1 MRLPP
6 THLLMTRLPVGRM
19 FIWLPAFAILAI
31 ALAAASCTQLAPTAA
46 CNLSAASAS
55 AAETAR
61 AGCGEEW
68 IDTNVPI
75 NQLQSFG
82 THNSYKEKIPAAEMA
97 LINERLPKVGPT
109 LDYEHRSLA
118 EQLDKG
124 ARQIELDPS
133 DDPDGG
139 LYSTPL
145 ARKIL
150 AERGVALEPYDLA
163 VMAKPGLKVIHV
175 ADIDYRSHCLLFVEC
190 LKQVKAWSDA
200 HPRHT
205 PILMMI
211 NPKSSG
217 IPWPGAAKVIPWS
230 KAAFDRMDA
239 EIRSVF
245 SEDQLLTPDDV
256 RGSHA
261 TLRDAVTSGGWPR
274 LGQARGKVI
283 FTMDLSPEA
292 NAPYAE
298 GHPSLKGRVAF
309 MTTYPTAPEAAYF
322 TMNDPEQQ
330 LADIQSLVKQGF
342 LVRTRADADTK
353 EAREGTT
360 TRREASL
367 ASGAQFISTDYLWA
381 DPRFGTGYTA
391 SLPGGEVTRCNP
403 VNAAKGCDKRVE

>member
-1 MRLPP
+1 MKRLI
-6 THLLMTRLPVGRM
+6 
-19 FIWLPAFAILAI
+19 IWLPAVAILCVAI
-31 ALAAASCTQLAPTAA
+31 AAASSCTTTPQTAA
-46 CNLSAASAS
+46 CNLDAPSAT
-55 AAETAR
+55 AAG
-61 AGCGEEW
+61 AGCEARW
-68 IDTNVPI
+68 IDANVAI

-82 THNSYKEKIPAAEMA
+82 THNSYKEKIPDVEMA

-133 DDPDGG
+133 DDPQGG

-150 AERGVALEPYDLA
+150 TERGIALPAYDLS
-163 VMAKPGLKVIHV
+163 VMARPGLKVIHV
-175 ADIDYRSHCLLFVEC
+175 ADIDYRSHCLLFVDC

-200 HPRHT
+200 HPDHT

-217 IPWPGAAKVIPWS
+217 IPWVGAVKVLPWVKES
-230 KAAFDRMDA
+230 FDRMDA
-239 EIRSVF
+239 EIRTVF
-245 SEDQLLTPDDV
+245 SEDQLITPDDV

-261 TLRDAVTSGGWPR
+261 TLREAVLAGGWPK
-274 LGQARGKVI
+274 LGQARGKII
-283 FTMDLSPEA
+283 FTMDLSPKD

-309 MTTYPTAPEAAYF
+309 MTTFPDAPEAAYF
-322 TMNDPEQQ
+322 TMNEPEQQ
-330 LADIQSLVKQGF
+330 QAEIQSLVKQGF
-342 LVRTRADADTK
+342 LIRTRADADTK

-360 TRREASL
+360 TRREAAI
-367 ASGAQFISTDYLWA
+367 ASGAQFISTDYLWP
-381 DPRFGTGYTA
+381 DPRFGTNYTA
-391 SLPGGEVTRCNP
+391 SLPNGAITRCNP
-403 VNAAKGCDKRVE
+403 LNAPQGCNAKAE

>member
-1 MRLPP
+1 ML
-6 THLLMTRLPVGRM
+6 RLPVNRL
-19 FIWLPAFAILAI
+19 FVWLPAFAILAI
-31 ALAAASCTQLAPTAA
+31 ALAVASCSQLTPASA
-46 CNLSAASAS
+46 CNLAAPSASAS
-55 AAETAR
+55 G
-61 AGCGEEW
+61 AGCAEQW
-68 IDTNVPI
+68 IDANVAI

-82 THNSYKEKIPAAEMA
+82 THNSYKEKIAPAEMA
-97 LINERLPKVGPT
+97 LIAERLPKVAPT

-150 AERGVALEPYDLA
+150 SERGIALEPYDLS

-175 ADIDYRSHCLLFVEC
+175 ADIDYRSHCLLFVDC

-217 IPWPGAAKVIPWS
+217 IPWAGAAKVIPWS
-230 KAAFDRMDA
+230 KAAFDRMDV

-245 SEDQLLTPDDV
+245 GEDQLLTPDDV

-261 TLRDAVTSGGWPR
+261 TLRDAVTSGGWPK

-309 MTTYPTAPEAAYF
+309 MTTYPNAPEAAYF
-322 TMNDPEQQ
+322 TMNEPEAQQ
-330 LADIQSLVKQGF
+330 ADIQKLVREGF
-342 LVRTRADADTK
+342 LVRTRADADTL
-353 EAREGTT
+353 EARAGTT
-360 TRREASL
+360 ARREAALS
-367 ASGAQFISTDYLWA
+367 SGAQYISTDYLWP
-381 DPRFGTGYTA
+381 DERFGTGYTA
-391 SLPGGEVTRCNP
+391 SLPNGTVTRCNP
-403 VNAAKGCDKRVE
+403 VNAAKGCDQPAE

>member
-1 MRLPP
+1 MRLPLN
-6 THLLMTRLPVGRM
+6 HVPVGRL
-19 FIWLPAFAILAI
+19 FVWLPALAILVI
-31 ALAAASCTQLAPTAA
+31 ALAAASCSQLAPATA
-46 CNLSAASAS
+46 CNLDAPSAS
-55 AAETAR
+55 AAGPACAEQ
-61 AGCGEEW
+61 W
-68 IDTNVPI
+68 IDANVAI

-82 THNSYKEKIPAAEMA
+82 THNSYKEKIAPGEMA
-97 LINERLPKVGPT
+97 LIAERLPKVAPT

-150 AERGVALEPYDLA
+150 SERGIALEPYDLS

-175 ADIDYRSHCLLFVEC
+175 ADIDYRSHCLLFVDC

-217 IPWPGAAKVIPWS
+217 IPWAGAAKVIPWS
-230 KAAFDRMDA
+230 KAAFDRMDV

-245 SEDQLLTPDDV
+245 GEDQLLTPDDV

-261 TLRDAVTSGGWPR
+261 TLREAVTSGGWPK

-309 MTTYPTAPEAAYF
+309 MTTYPDAPEAAYF
-322 TMNDPEQQ
+322 TMNEPEAQQ
-330 LADIQSLVKQGF
+330 ADIQKLVREGF
-342 LVRTRADADTK
+342 LVRTRADADTV
-353 EAREGTT
+353 EARAGTT
-360 TRREASL
+360 TRREAALS
-367 ASGAQFISTDYLWA
+367 SGAQYISTDYLWP

-391 SLPGGEVTRCNP
+391 SLPNGAVTRCNP
-403 VNAAKGCDKRVE
+403 VNAAKGCDARAE

>member
-1 MRLPP
+1 MKRLSLNP
-6 THLLMTRLPVGRM
+6 LIV
-19 FIWLPAFAILAI
+19 WLPALAILVVAM
-31 ALAAASCTQLAPTAA
+31 AAVGCTQIAPASA

-55 AAETAR
+55 EADIAR
-61 AGCGEEW
+61 AGCGAEW
-68 IDTNVPI
+68 IDANVSI

-82 THNSYKEKIPAAEMA
+82 THNSYKEKIPASEMA
-97 LINERLPKVGPT
+97 LIAERLPKVAPT

-133 DDPDGG
+133 DDPQGG
-139 LYSTPL
+139 LYSMPL

-150 AERGVALEPYDLA
+150 TERGVALEPYDLSI
-163 VMAKPGLKVIHV
+163 MAKPGLKVIHV
-175 ADIDYRSHCLLFVEC
+175 ADIDYRSHCLLFVDC

-217 IPWPGAAKVIPWS
+217 IPWPGAAKVIPWG

-256 RGSHA
+256 RGAHA
-261 TLRDAVTSGGWPR
+261 TLREAVTSGGWPK
-274 LGQARGKVI
+274 LGQARGKII

-309 MTTYPTAPEAAYF
+309 MTTYPGAPEAAYF
-322 TMNDPEQQ
+322 TMNEPEEQF
-330 LADIQSLVKQGF
+330 ADIQSLVKQGF
-342 LVRTRADADTK
+342 LIRTRADADTK
-353 EAREGTT
+353 EAREGATA
-360 TRREASL
+360 RREAAI
-367 ASGAQFISTDYLWA
+367 ASGAQFISTDYLWP
-381 DPRFGTGYTA
+381 DPRFGTGYIA
-391 SLPGGEVTRCNP
+391 SLPGGAVTRCNP
-403 VNAAKGCDKRVE
+403 VNAAKGCDQSAE

>member
-1 MRLPP
+1 MKRLI
-6 THLLMTRLPVGRM
+6 
-19 FIWLPAFAILAI
+19 IWLPAVAILCVAI
-31 ALAAASCTQLAPTAA
+31 AAASSCTTTPALA

-55 AAETAR
+55 AAGPAC
-61 AGCGEEW
+61 AAKW
-68 IDTNVPI
+68 IDANIAI

-82 THNSYKEKIPAAEMA
+82 THNSYKEKIPDAEMA

-109 LDYEHRSLA
+109 LDYEHRPLA

-133 DDPDGG
+133 DDPNGG

-150 AERGVALEPYDLA
+150 TERGVVLPAYDLS

-175 ADIDYRSHCLLFVEC
+175 ADIDYRSHCLLFVDC

-200 HPRHT
+200 HPNHT

-217 IPWPGAAKVIPWS
+217 IPWVGAVKVLPWVKES
-230 KAAFDRMDA
+230 FNRMDA
-239 EIRSVF
+239 EIRTVF
-245 SEDQLLTPDDV
+245 TEDQLITPDDV
-256 RGSHA
+256 RGNHA
-261 TLRDAVTSGGWPR
+261 TLREAVLAGGWPK
-274 LGQARGKVI
+274 LGQARGKII
-283 FTMDLSPEA
+283 FTMDLSPKD

-309 MTTYPTAPEAAYF
+309 MTTFPDAPEAAYF
-322 TMNDPEQQ
+322 TMNEPEQQ
-330 LADIQSLVKQGF
+330 FAEIQSLVKQGF
-342 LVRTRADADTK
+342 LIRTRADADTK

-360 TRREASL
+360 TRRAAAIS
-367 ASGAQFISTDYLWA
+367 SGAQFISTDYLWA

-391 SLPGGEVTRCNP
+391 SLLNGDITRCNP
-403 VNAAKGCDKRVE
+403 LNAPKGCDAKAE

>member
-1 MRLPP
+1 MKRLI
-6 THLLMTRLPVGRM
+6 
-19 FIWLPAFAILAI
+19 IWLPAVAILVV
-31 ALAAASCTQLAPTAA
+31 ALAAASCSMTPPAA

-55 AAETAR
+55 EAGANCAAK
-61 AGCGEEW
+61 W
-68 IDTNVPI
+68 IDANVAI

-82 THNSYKEKIPAAEMA
+82 THNSYKEKIPDVEMA

-109 LDYEHRSLA
+109 LDYEHRPFA

-133 DDPDGG
+133 DDPQGG

-150 AERGVALEPYDLA
+150 TERGVALPPFDLS

-175 ADIDYRSHCLLFVEC
+175 ADIDYRSHCLLFVDC

-200 HPRHT
+200 HPNHT

-217 IPWPGAAKVIPWS
+217 IPWVGAVKVLPWVKES
-230 KAAFDRMDA
+230 FDRMDA
-239 EIRSVF
+239 EIRTVF
-245 SEDQLLTPDDV
+245 SEDQLITPDDV

-261 TLRDAVTSGGWPR
+261 TLREAVLAGGWPK
-274 LGQARGKVI
+274 LGQARGKII
-283 FTMDLSPEA
+283 FTMDLSPRD

-309 MTTYPTAPEAAYF
+309 MTTFPDAPEAAYF
-322 TMNDPEQQ
+322 TMNDPEPQF
-330 LADIQSLVKQGF
+330 AEIQSLVKQGF
-342 LVRTRADADTK
+342 LIRTRADADTK

-360 TRREASL
+360 TRRDAAI
-367 ASGAQFISTDYLWA
+367 ASGAQFISTDYLWP

-391 SLPGGEVTRCNP
+391 ALPNGDITRCNP
-403 VNAAKGCDKRVE
+403 INAPKGCDAKAE